1 MPGLMTIAVAQSGSQ
16 RVLGDAIGG
25 EADSSRLKT
34 QLVFLFPL
42 PPGWLQWK
50 ARYEGRLKPRVD
62 SIESRLDQ
70 KPRAS
75 SSCTESVAP
84 EPLPKASA

>member
-42 PPGWLQWK
+42 PPG
-50 ARYEGRLKPRVD
+50 
-62 SIESRLDQ
+62 
-70 KPRAS
+70 
-75 SSCTESVAP
+75 
-84 EPLPKASA
+84 